1 MSYREV
7 VLMFKFKLKELLEE
21 RDRNQRSLKL
31 ETGIRSGTNT
41 AYYHG
46 FVKRMNVA
54 DLIKI
59 CDALDCS
66 LDKLLEYAPKK
77 NKIDKPI

>member
-1 MSYREV
+1 
-7 VLMFKFKLKELLEE
+7 MFKFKLKELLEE

-31 ETGIRSGTNT
+31 ETGIRSGTIN